1 MEPINFLQP
10 IISAANTVNAEAPGD
25 YIQDGLL
32 YCGKCSTPK
41 QSRQC
46 FMGHEIV
53 VGCLCKCAKEAYD
66 QEAATRQKQEEAD
79 KIMRLRSSGISSQ
92 EFRNARFSADD
103 GQSPGPM
110 GVLQRYVDG
119 WERAY
124 KENIG
129 LLLWGGVGT
138 GKSFGAAC
146 IANALIEQSIPA
158 CMVNLSSVLNSLTN
172 FQGVDRNQFI
182 GDLMKYPLLI
192 LDDFGMERRTEFAN
206 EQIFN
211 VVDERYRS
219 GKPLIVTTNIPL
231 ASLKAPD
238 SLEMSRICD
247 RLLEM
252 CTPVGFGDK
261 GRRQAKAAAK
271 MQRAAEFLRG

>member
-1 MEPINFLQP
+1 MESMNFLQP
-10 IISAANTVNAEAPGD
+10 IISAANTANAEAPGD
-25 YIQDGLL
+25 STKDGLL
-32 YCGKCSTPK
+32 FCGKCNTPK

-46 FMGHEIV
+46 FMGHEII
-53 VGCLCKCAKEAYD
+53 VGCLCKCAQEAYD
-66 QEAATRQKQEEAD
+66 QEAAARQKQEEAD
-79 KIMRLRSSGISSQ
+79 RIMRLRSSGISSQ
-92 EFRNARFSADD
+92 AFRNARFSLDD

-110 GVLQRYVDG
+110 GYLRHYVEG
-119 WERAY
+119 WERAC
-124 KENIG
+124 KENWG

-158 CMVNLSSVLNSLTN
+158 CMVNLSSVLNSLSN

-192 LDDFGMERRTEFAN
+192 LDDFGMERKTEFAN

-211 VVDERYRS
+211 VIDERYRS
-219 GKPLIVTTNIPL
+219 RKPLIVTTNIPL
-231 ASLKAPD
+231 ASLRNPD
-238 SLEMSRICD
+238 SLEMSRIYG

-252 CTPVGFGDK
+252 CIPVGFGDK
-261 GRRQAKAAAK
+261 GRRQANAAAK

>member
-10 IISAANTVNAEAPGD
+10 IISAANTANAEAPGD

-172 FQGVDRNQFI
+172 FQGVDRNQCI